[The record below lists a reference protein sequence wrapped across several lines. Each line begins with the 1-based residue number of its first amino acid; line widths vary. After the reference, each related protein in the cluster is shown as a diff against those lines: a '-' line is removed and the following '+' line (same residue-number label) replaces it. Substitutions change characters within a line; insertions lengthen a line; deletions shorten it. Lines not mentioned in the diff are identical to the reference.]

1 MNLIRVLLPVLAV
14 VLGGIGYTPAVEE
27 PEPIRVQS
35 EAPEPI
41 LVPVTLA
48 DLLPETSWP
57 ESEWPAVEA
66 VAWCESRWDP
76 SAVGLLGE
84 QGVLQVRPEFHGPV
98 PTDVLGQLEQGFDIW
113 SEYGWQPWSCRP

>member
-1 MNLIRVLLPVLAV
+1 MNPLQAILLVLTF
-14 VLGGIGYTPAVEE
+14 VLGVSGYSPAVQE
-27 PEPIRVQS
+27 PEPVRVQS
-35 EAPEPI
+35 EVPI

-57 ESEWPAVEA
+57 ESEWETVEA
-66 VAWCESRWDP
+66 VSWCESRWDP

-98 PTDVLGQLEQGFDIW
+98 PPDVLGQLEQGYDIW
-113 SEYGWQPWSCRP
+113 SEYGWTPKDAA

>member
-1 MNLIRVLLPVLAV
+1 MNPFRAILLSLAF
-14 VLGGIGYTPAVEE
+14 VLGVTGYKPAVEE

-35 EAPEPI
+35 EAPI

-48 DLLPETSWP
+48 ALLPETSWP
-57 ESEWPAVEA
+57 ESEWETVEA

-98 PTDVLGQLEQGFDIW
+98 PPDVLGQLEQGYGIW
-113 SEYGWQPWSCRP
+113 SEYGWQPWACAR

>member
-1 MNLIRVLLPVLAV
+1 MNLIRALLTVLAV
-14 VLGGIGYTPAVEE
+14 VLGASGYTPAVEK

-57 ESEWPAVEA
+57 ESEWATVEA

-98 PTDVLGQLEQGFDIW
+98 PSDVLGQLEQGYSIW
-113 SEYGWQPWSCRP
+113 SEYGWTPWSCRP